1 MRHTRGVR
9 SLVNAWREVRL
20 RPARYLSTL
29 AAIVLAIGYLAAT
42 QTAAAT
48 ESDAIAKRQ
57 VLFASHADVIVE
69 SHLWHATIARK
80 QREQGL
86 VAAETA
92 LQAQSGVA
100 AVERF
105 GQLYA
110 TLVNGD
116 RAAGVMLS
124 SSPEHQQLRW
134 YQPVAG
140 RLPSGPDEIVLTE
153 QTARDLGARLGD
165 PITLAGSLK
174 RTLTVVGLTDQRGYA
189 DSPAY
194 ASMDLIEAI
203 DATFPP
209 PDSRILVNPDSFRS
223 TTPGSSGD
231 GVGIWLLV
239 ALDDQARA
247 AEVAAA
253 TQQSLTDQGFLK
265 VVVQARTAA
274 DVRAQAV
281 REQAAGS
288 DWLSVVL
295 GGSGLVALA
304 VGTLMIAN
312 TFAILMAQRRRQLGL
327 LRVVGASRG
336 QVLRRNLAEAVLL
349 GIGGVLIGVPV
360 GIAAAWLI
368 ARHVTGSLEFGLI
381 VPWWRLGLITAAG
394 VLATVLAALL
404 PLLRATAVVPL
415 EALRPAETE
424 GGAHRRAGVRLA
436 VCGGLALVGAAAVGW
451 GLTGSPDGAITRV
464 GLGVAAIAVAV
475 LTSVSVLVPGIF
487 AAIGRLPLQ
496 FRPVARLALAN
507 TARNPGR
514 VGAMVAALLVAVGL
528 IVTVQVAAATGLAG
542 ALAQVDERYPVDL
555 TLQSA
560 VQEADLSDPNGGG
573 PPGHRE
579 GTMLAGFKPGA
590 LDLVRKAPGI
600 ADAGSYGVTEPVIVL
615 AGPGLFA
622 QLPVTTLPADA
633 DRLFSRPVTVGPGE
647 IGLPS
652 DVMTGL
658 RLAPGA
664 PVQVLPVLGNRQ
676 DLLAVEANLGASV
689 AIVDASTMK
698 ALDMTTRDGLILA
711 RLDDPSAGGTAVEQV
726 TAGLL
731 PEHPGLT
738 VGGGAPQKTQVRL
751 LLDGVSLTLTGLLAV
766 AVLVAVIGVG
776 NTLGLAVV
784 ERTRESALLRAMG
797 LQRSSLR
804 LTLLLEAVLLS
815 VVSVLLSLGLGAF
828 FGWAGASAVLR
839 QLGYPATGMQLDWTL
854 TLGTCAAVIVA
865 AALASVLP
873 GRRAALAS
881 PVAAMADLG

>member
-1 MRHTRGVR
+1 MVR

-29 AAIVLAIGYLAAT
+29 AAIILAIGYLAAT

-80 QREQGL
+80 QREDGL
-86 VAAETA
+86 VAAEAA
-92 LQAQSGVA
+92 LQAQPGVA

-105 GQLYA
+105 GQLYV
-110 TLVNGD
+110 TLVNGE
-116 RAAGVMLS
+116 RAAGVMLA
-124 SSPEHQQLRW
+124 SSPADDRLRW
-134 YQPVAG
+134 YHPVSG
-140 RLPSGPDEIVLTE
+140 RLPAAPDEIVLTQ
-153 QTARDLGARLGD
+153 QTAVDLGARLGD
-165 PITLAGSLK
+165 RITLAGTLK

-189 DSPAY
+189 DAPAY
-194 ASMDLIEAI
+194 ATMALIEAI

-209 PDSRILVNPDSFRS
+209 PDSRILVNPDAFRT

-231 GVGIWLLV
+231 GVGIWLLA
-239 ALDDQARA
+239 ALDEGTDPAP
-247 AEVAAA
+247 VAAG
-253 TQQSLTDQGFLK
+253 TQQALTDQGFLRI
-265 VVVQARTAA
+265 VVQARTAA
-274 DVRAQAV
+274 AV
-281 REQAAGS
+281 REQAVRDQASGS
-288 DWLSVVL
+288 DWLGAVL
-295 GGSGLVALA
+295 GASGLVALA

-336 QVLRRNLAEAVLL
+336 QVLRRNLAEAALL
-349 GIGGVLIGVPV
+349 GLGGTLIGVPL
-360 GIAAAWLI
+360 GIAVAWLI
-368 ARHVTGSLEFGLI
+368 ARQFTGSLEFGLI
-381 VPWWRLGLITAAG
+381 VPWARLGVIAAAG
-394 VLATVLAALL
+394 MLATVLAALL

-415 EALRPAETE
+415 EALRPAESG
-424 GGAHRRAGVRLA
+424 GGARRREGVRLA
-436 VCGGLALVGAAAVGW
+436 VCAVLALAGAGALAWGLAGP
-451 GLTGSPDGAITRV
+451 PDGAITRV
-464 GLGVAAIAVAV
+464 GLGVAAVAVAV
-475 LTSVSVLVPGIF
+475 LASVSVLIPALF
-487 AAIGRLPLQ
+487 SAIGRLPLR

-507 TARNPGR
+507 TSRNPGR

-528 IVTVQVAAATGLAG
+528 IVTVQVAAATGRGG
-542 ALAQVDERYPVDL
+542 ALAQVDQRYPVDL

-560 VQEADLSDPNGGG
+560 VQEADLSNPNGGG
-573 PPGHRE
+573 PGGQRE

-590 LDLVRKAPGI
+590 LELVRKVPGI

-615 AGPGLFA
+615 AGPGLFS
-622 QLPVTTLPADA
+622 QLPITSLPADA
-633 DRLFSRPVTVGPGE
+633 DRLFSRPISVGPGE

-652 DVMTGL
+652 DVMDGMK
-658 RLAPGA
+658 LAPGA
-664 PVQVLPVLGNRQ
+664 PVQVLPVLGNKQ
-676 DLLAVEANLGASV
+676 DLRAVQANVGAAV
-689 AIVDASTMK
+689 AVVDDDTMK
-698 ALDMTTRDGLILA
+698 ALAMTTREGLILA
-711 RLDDPSAGGTAVEQV
+711 RLDDPSAGGTAVTRV

-804 LTLLLEAVLLS
+804 LTLLLEALLLG
-815 VVSVLLSLGLGAF
+815 VVSVLLALGLGAG
-828 FGWAGASAVLR
+828 FGWAGAVAALR
-839 QLGYPATGMQLDWTL
+839 QLGYPTVGIQLDWTL

-873 GRRAALAS
+873 GRRAALAP